1 MNIDCIVSLSQ
12 ADHYFVTVHFSAASV
27 QLPNAQLQVDIIDGL
42 DFTFF
47 PIKWPSIFCRREAAV
62 PKARRLRR
70 RLRRRAVADAHSE
83 KRVIYTASWKS
94 VTENGTCGAS
104 RKTVMEC
111 VTENMTYAA
120 SWKSV
125 TESGTCGVSRK
136 EASRKCVTESVMECV
151 MS

>member
-1 MNIDCIVSLSQ
+1 MSKRSRQCLW
-12 ADHYFVTVHFSAASV
+12 HGGFAA
-27 QLPNAQLQVDIIDGL
+27 A
-42 DFTFF
+42 
-47 PIKWPSIFCRREAAV
+47 
-62 PKARRLRR
+62 
-70 RLRRRAVADAHSE
+70 ADAHSE

-94 VTENGTCGAS
+94 VTESGTCGAS

-125 TESGTCGVSRK
+125 TES
-136 EASRKCVTESVMECV
+136 VMECV